1 MRILQVNQFCG
12 SKGGTELYVD
22 LISNELLSRG
32 HHVSLLCEQP
42 ASNHREYK
50 YKVHQIYGIAQYFPK
65 RDNDVMAA
73 LDRVVELENPDVINT
88 HNIHS
93 SQVTQFFLKSRPT
106 LRYVHDHTLFC
117 PRGKHYDSGIS
128 CAHPFGVRCLLN
140 SYVPFACFGAF
151 SSRPW
156 LTSRY
161 FRSFDETI
169 KTNRKLK
176 KLLVAS
182 KYMKTCLLQN
192 NFSDEMIEL
201 LPYFTD
207 VPDEIT
213 PIGDHLL
220 FVGRLIPEKGAH
232 LLLDALS
239 LLPDSSKLVIVG
251 EGPQDYRSML
261 VQRISR
267 LNLKSRVRF
276 AGAVEH
282 SELAGFYQACNLVV
296 FPSIWPEPFGIV
308 GIEAL
313 SFGRPVVAFDSGG
326 TRDWLAE
333 GETGFVVP
341 RGDVRALVEKVK
353 HLLDSSELATAM
365 GEKGRTMVAK
375 DFNREVHMKR
385 LLQIYHKI
393 CE

>member
-1 MRILQVNQFCG
+1 MRILQVNEFCG

-32 HHVSLLCEQP
+32 HHVSLLCERP
-42 ASNHREYK
+42 GGNHRRCN
-50 YKVHQIYGIAQYFPK
+50 YKVYQVSGITQYFVK
-65 RDNDVMAA
+65 RDKDVVAA
-73 LDRVVELENPDVINT
+73 LDRVVELENPDVINV
-88 HNIHS
+88 HNIHN
-93 SQVTQFFLKSRPT
+93 SQVIQFFLKSRPT
-106 LRYVHDHTLFC
+106 LRYVHDHTLIC
-117 PRGKHYDSGIS
+117 PRRKYYNSGTG
-128 CAHPFGVRCLLN
+128 CGHPFGIICLLN
-140 SYVPFACFGAF
+140 NYVPFTCFGAF
-151 SSRPW
+151 SSKPW

-169 KTNRKLK
+169 KTNRNLK

-182 KYMKTCLLQN
+182 RYMKTCLVQN
-192 NFSDEMIEL
+192 KFSEEMIEL
-201 LPYFTD
+201 LPYFAD
-207 VPDEIT
+207 IPDEIT
-213 PIGDHLL
+213 PVGDHLL

-232 LLLDALS
+232 LLLDVLS

-261 VQRISR
+261 MQRISR
-267 LNLKSRVRF
+267 LNLRSRVIF

-326 TRDWLAE
+326 TRDWLEE
-333 GETGFVVP
+333 GETGFLVP
-341 RGDVRALVEKVK
+341 RGDVRALAEKVK
-353 HLLDSSELATAM
+353 HLLDSSELAIAM
-365 GEKGRTMVAK
+365 GEKGRAMVAQK
-375 DFNREVHMKR
+375 FNREVHMKR